1 MKNRLSKIFLIASG
15 LLIFT
20 HIAAQDLPKMA
31 SDAAVSHVILPDGL
45 ECFVVDNPNVSAFT
59 DFALVSRKEGRA
71 AMCLDLLHKA
81 EQR

>member
-1 MKNRLSKIFLIASG
+1 
-15 LLIFT
+15 
-20 HIAAQDLPKMA
+20 MA